1 MYNCSHMISE
11 KRFGRSICCLFISI
25 LLLFSAGCA
34 SMSGKNDAELVKAD
48 LQKMITGIETI
59 VAADSESVIIRANKQ
74 LNYTSVKQHD
84 PLGVILLF
92 PETTLGNDLP
102 ELAPDSE
109 IIRSIMPSLSSDQK
123 NTRLEIGLKE
133 DSPYEVKKEGENLN
147 IVFLR
152 QSVIAT
158 EENQAVDINL
168 EPDEEDSTLNT
179 QAVVESSDVIT
190 EEPVEEKKSV
200 VGSEAKENRSF
211 ASVNKDPAVI
221 NRIDFSTQESGKS
234 MIIVGTDFP
243 AEFDIQKIAAKTLK
257 IRIYN
262 SRLPEYRRHRPLIT
276 TRFESAVDRIS
287 PMQATDLKKVTDL
300 IVELR
305 ELVPYRPVVE
315 DNLLTIVFDPSAI
328 GPRPFESANL
338 PPWQKVLEEITY
350 SGQVLDS
357 DQGAEGKV
365 AKKPAGKN
373 DLLKDLLGEKK
384 EYTGEKIALDFYKT
398 DIKNVFRI
406 LQQVSGKNYAVDKDV
421 TGEVTIALEKPVP
434 WDQVLDLILKM
445 NQLGKVEQGD
455 IIRIAT
461 TATLSAEEVAQQKK
475 LKAIK
480 DRMSQ
485 QKKLEPLVTEYI
497 PINYANAASEV
508 LPHVK
513 DVVKKSEGTGRIK
526 EEDIRGT
533 ITVDERNNQIIIT
546 DTRANIL
553 KAKEIISKIDRVT
566 PQVLIEARIVEVSDD
581 FDREVGVSWGASGE
595 DIYKSNID
603 GQYSYNIAM
612 NTPITAESVS
622 AGSGVIDFNFTRLDA
637 WGTPI
642 VLDAALRAME
652 SSGQGKIISSP
663 KILTLDN
670 KKATIKQGQQFPY
683 QTVEDNEVSI
693 EFQDVDLLL
702 EVTPHVT
709 PDRRIAMKMKTTK
722 NEIIGFIS
730 TGDPIISTN
739 EADTELLVDDG
750 ETIVI
755 GGVVKNDVK
764 YTEAGFP
771 LLKDIPMIGW
781 LFKSKIETNSKQ
793 ELLIVQTPSSV
804 QLEQKEVVSAEN

>member
-1 MYNCSHMISE
+1 MYDCSHMISG
-11 KRFGRSICCLFISI
+11 KKFGRSICVLVLSV
-25 LLLFSAGCA
+25 LLLLSAGCA
-34 SMSGKNDAELVKAD
+34 SMSEKNDAELVEVSP
-48 LQKMITGIETI
+48 QKVITGIDTVVSSDTEK
-59 VAADSESVIIRANKQ
+59 VIIRANKQ

-84 PLGVILLF
+84 PLGVIFLF
-92 PETTLGNDLP
+92 PETTFGEALP
-102 ELAPDSE
+102 ELAPGSE
-109 IIRSIMPSLSSDQK
+109 IIKSIIPSLSSDQK
-123 NTRLEIGLKE
+123 NTRLEIGLLE
-133 DSPYEVKKEGENLN
+133 DLPYEVKKEGVNLS

-152 QSVIAT
+152 QVVSES
-158 EENQAVDINL
+158 EENQAVEL
-168 EPDEEDSTLNT
+168 G
-179 QAVVESSDVIT
+179 
-190 EEPVEEKKSV
+190 EEPVDVETAVVSPGITKEDSVEEIPVSV
-200 VGSEAKENRSF
+200 ENKGLEKRVISNTNKE
-211 ASVNKDPAVI
+211 PAVI

-234 MIIVGTDFP
+234 MIIVGTDLP

-257 IRIYN
+257 IRVYN

-287 PMQATDLKKVTDL
+287 PMQATDLKKATDL

-315 DNLLTIVFDPSAI
+315 DNLLTIIFDPSSI

-338 PPWQKVLEEITY
+338 PSWQKVLEEMTY
-350 SGQVLDS
+350 SGQSADS
-357 DQGAEGKV
+357 GQGVEGQV
-365 AKKPAGKN
+365 TKKAAGKN
-373 DLLKDLLGEKK
+373 DLLEDLLGENK
-384 EYTGEKIALDFYKT
+384 EYIGEKIALDFYKT

-406 LQQVSGKNYAVDKDV
+406 LQQVSGKNYAVDKNV

-475 LKAIK
+475 LKAVK
-480 DRMSQ
+480 ERMNQ
-485 QKKLEPLVTEYI
+485 QRKLEPLITEYI
-497 PINYANAASEV
+497 AINYANAETEI
-508 LPHVK
+508 LPHLK
-513 DVVKKSEGTGRIK
+513 DVLEKTDGATGK
-526 EEDIRGT
+526 DKALIRGT
-533 ITVDERNNQIIIT
+533 ITVDTRNNQIIIT
-546 DTRANIL
+546 DTRAKINT
-553 KAKEIISKIDRVT
+553 AREIIARIDRVT
-566 PQVLIEARIVEVSDD
+566 PQVLIEARIVEVNDD
-581 FDREVGVSWGASGE
+581 FDREIGVSWGASGE
-595 DIYKSNID
+595 DIYKSSLD

-612 NTPITAESVS
+612 NTPIS
-622 AGSGVIDFNFTRLDA
+622 ADDVTPGSGVIDFNFTRLDA

-642 VLDAALRAME
+642 VLDAALKAME
-652 SSGQGKIISSP
+652 ANQTGKIISSP

-683 QTVEDNEVSI
+683 QTVEDNEVNI

-709 PDRRIAMKMKTTK
+709 PDGRVSLKMFVTK

-750 ETIVI
+750 ETVVI

-764 YTEAGFP
+764 FTEAGFP
-771 LLKDIPMIGW
+771 ILKDIPMIGW

-793 ELLIVQTPSSV
+793 ELLIFLTPRIV
-804 QLEQKEVVSAEN
+804 QLEQREMVRAEN